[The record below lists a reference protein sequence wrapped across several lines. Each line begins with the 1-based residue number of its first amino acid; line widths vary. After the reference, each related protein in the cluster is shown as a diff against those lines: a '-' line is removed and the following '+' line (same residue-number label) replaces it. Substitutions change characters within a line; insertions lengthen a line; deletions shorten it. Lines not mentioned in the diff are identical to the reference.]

1 MSDKRRSCRL
11 SGGRYTMNVNDFWSD
26 FVKSGRVED
35 YLKYAEFKD
44 SVSEEANASEHEG
57 NYYQGTNRQ
66 GE

>member
-1 MSDKRRSCRL
+1 
-11 SGGRYTMNVNDFWSD
+11 MNVNDFWSD